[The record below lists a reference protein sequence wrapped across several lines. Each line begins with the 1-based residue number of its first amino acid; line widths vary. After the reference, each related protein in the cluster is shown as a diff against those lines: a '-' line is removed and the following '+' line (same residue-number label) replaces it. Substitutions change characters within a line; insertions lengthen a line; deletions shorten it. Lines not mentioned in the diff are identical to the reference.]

1 MAWIMALLM
10 VVPVLI
16 LAALI
21 RLGRF
26 AGIVGT
32 EDGDLPHSPRE
43 ILKAIDHDI
52 AQLEDRL
59 DDYGHGGGS
68 GTWTARFAA
77 SFRRRRLAEL
87 RRHRQRCLAE
97 IRRWRLS
104 WRRST
109 AVCLDRSRSS
119 IQTRDGLPVPPRAVQ
134 RFDRND

>member
-16 LAALI
+16 LAVLV
-21 RLGRF
+21 RLGKF

-43 ILKAIDHDI
+43 LLKAIDHDI
-52 AQLEDRL
+52 AQLEDRR
-59 DDYGHGGGS
+59 DEYRHGGGS

-77 SFRRRRLAEL
+77 SFRRRRLTEL
-87 RRHRQRCLAE
+87 RRHRQRYLAE
-97 IRRWRLS
+97 IRHWRFS

-119 IQTRDGLPVPPRAVQ
+119 FQTRDGLPVPPSAVQ
-134 RFDRND
+134 RFNRND